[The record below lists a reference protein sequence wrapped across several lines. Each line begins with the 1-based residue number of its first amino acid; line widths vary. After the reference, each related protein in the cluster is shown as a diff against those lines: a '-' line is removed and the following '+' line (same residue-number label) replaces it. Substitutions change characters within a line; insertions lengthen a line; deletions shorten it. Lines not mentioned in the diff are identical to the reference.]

1 MLDDPVLAM
10 LLPLKALIL
19 AVSAETACVTLPLA
33 DPADI
38 TAMCEPRKAAADWH
52 LTDVSDTQLVHS
64 HAETPILPFSENFIC
79 VNTLPS
85 KTYRYASEVFNSS
98 FGYDALVEFKIIS
111 AALQVGMFP

>member
-64 HAETPILPFSENFIC
+64 HDETPILAFSEKCIC
-79 VNTLPS
+79 VSTLPS
-85 KTYRYASEVFNSS
+85 EKYTNLSQAFDTFVKEVKPEVRFEI
-98 FGYDALVEFKIIS
+98 FET
-111 AALQVGMFP
+111 

>member
-64 HAETPILPFSENFIC
+64 HDETPILPFSENCIC
-79 VNTLPS
+79 VNPLPS
-85 KTYRYASEVFNSS
+85 EKYTNTSQSFDTFVEEVKTEVRFET
-98 FGYDALVEFKIIS
+98 FETE
-111 AALQVGMFP
+111 

>member
-64 HAETPILPFSENFIC
+64 HDETPILAFSEKCIC
-79 VNTLPS
+79 VSTLPS
-85 KTYRYASEVFNSS
+85 EKYTNASQALDIFFKEVKPEVRFET
-98 FGYDALVEFKIIS
+98 FET
-111 AALQVGMFP
+111 

>member
-10 LLPLKALIL
+10 LLPLKALTS

-64 HAETPILPFSENFIC
+64 HDETPILTFSENCIC
-79 VNTLPS
+79 GNTFPS
-85 KTYRYASEVFNSS
+85 KKYTNASEAFETFVNEVKTEVIFET
-98 FGYDALVEFKIIS
+98 FETE
-111 AALQVGMFP
+111 

>member
-10 LLPLKALIL
+10 LLPLNVLIL

-38 TAMCEPRKAAADWH
+38 TAICEPRKAAADWH

-64 HAETPILPFSENFIC
+64 HDETPILPFSENCIC

-85 KTYRYASEVFNSS
+85 ETYKYAPEVFNSS
-98 FGYDALVEFKIIS
+98 FGYVVLVKFKIIFS
-111 AALQVGMFP
+111 ALQVGMFP